1 MYVNLNLSTFVAKVY
16 YGTTPG
22 HSYSFDNKYYNIK
35 QFSSKMKE
43 SVPRPGALLQ

>member
-1 MYVNLNLSTFVAKVY
+1 MYVNLSLSTFMAKVY

-22 HSYSFDNKYYNIK
+22 HIHSFYNKYYNIK
-35 QFSSKMKE
+35 QFSSMMKE